1 MRDDSPRTTDEQSD
15 NNDAATETTMS
26 DNNDYDDEMFWS
38 NDADTITADGNETLA
53 TTKWKLGTHRAQT
66 ALDVSKVRDAA
77 KQNEGVDDELADLLN
92 RAADRVS
99 SASIND
105 FECPVC
111 GLTHGHSD
119 TKHDIRDRGELAVTD
134 DFADR
139 MNFAPNCHCGVNELA
154 MLIDFYGEI
163 AVPVFTDG
171 ERFKPFTE
179 MMPSEEA
186 DHAIALYNE
195 AKNNPDITRTTRKCL
210 SEAKLQPSDAMVDS
224 LDALMDRF
232 NDIRNAASN
241 AKISDMTE
249 ERIEQIRA
257 NLIEQFAQQ

>member
-1 MRDDSPRTTDEQSD
+1 MRDDSSQTTGAQDD
-15 NNDAATETTMS
+15 TNNAATETTM
-26 DNNDYDDEMFWS
+26 NDESNYDDEMFCS
-38 NDADTITADGNETLA
+38 NDADTITADTDEKRT
-53 TTKWKLGTHRAQT
+53 TTKWKLGTHRVQT
-66 ALDVSKVRDAA
+66 ALDVSKVREAA
-77 KQNEGVDDELADLLN
+77 KQNDGVDDELADLLN

-99 SASIND
+99 SADIND

-111 GLTHGHSD
+111 GLTHGHGDS
-119 TKHDIRDRGELAVTD
+119 KHDIRDRDELAVRD

-163 AVPVFTDG
+163 AVPVFTDAQ
-171 ERFKPFTE
+171 RFTPFTE

-195 AKNNPDITRTTRKCL
+195 AKNNPDVQRTTRKCL
-210 SEAKLQPSDAMVDS
+210 SEANLQPSDAMVAS
-224 LDALMDRF
+224 MDALMSRF
-232 NDIRNAASN
+232 TDIRNAASN

-249 ERIEQIRA
+249 ERIEGIRA
-257 NLIEQFAQQ
+257 SLIEQFADQ